1 MYATISYI
9 YYKGQ
14 GNKLIV
20 NFSLMYFW
28 LFMNIATFFLYAW
41 DKRQAKRK
49 AWRVSERKLLLWA
62 FFGGAVGAF
71 FAMFLFHQT
80 NCQIKCNTY
89 GKKPKS
95 SSLGVLYF
103 IHFLGLLFI
112 NFKL

>member
-41 DKRQAKRK
+41 DKRQAKRD

-62 FFGGAVGAF
+62 FLGGAVGAF
-71 FAMFLFHQT
+71 FAMFLFHHKT
-80 NCQIKCNTY
+80 RHRTFMYPVPCFIFFHLFLFFAV
-89 GKKPKS
+89 GK
-95 SSLGVLYF
+95 
-103 IHFLGLLFI
+103 
-112 NFKL
+112 